1 MNHSVLYMQQQ
12 AEQRVRQMREQARR
26 YVEEPPAPA
35 PDTQTDYAR
44 CTQGGHG
51 AEEDSDRWLLL
62 LLCVL
67 LHQSGARPELL
78 CALLYLAL

>member
-35 PDTQTDYAR
+35 PDTQTDCAR

-67 LHQSGARPELL
+67 LLQSGARPELL